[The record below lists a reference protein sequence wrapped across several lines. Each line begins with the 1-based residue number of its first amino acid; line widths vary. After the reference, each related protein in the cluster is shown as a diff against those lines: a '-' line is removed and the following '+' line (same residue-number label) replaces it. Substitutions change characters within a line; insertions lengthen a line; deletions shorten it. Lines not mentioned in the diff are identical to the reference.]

1 LKTLSRKPKQRRR
14 PRPSTIAL
22 ASGVVIVVMFAVYA
36 RLSGGDAGPLTYPTY
51 TAEQIA
57 QGEQYYQANCATCH
71 GATGAGNSRAGIPA
85 LDGSMHAWHHPDS
98 QIAAMIRQGG
108 FMMPAVGPDWSD
120 EQITAVTAYIKEWWT
135 PQQRAAQ
142 ARLGGTP

>member
-1 LKTLSRKPKQRRR
+1 MSRKVKKRRG
-14 PRPSTIAL
+14 PRPATIAL

-57 QGEQYYQANCATCH
+57 QGELYYQANCATCH